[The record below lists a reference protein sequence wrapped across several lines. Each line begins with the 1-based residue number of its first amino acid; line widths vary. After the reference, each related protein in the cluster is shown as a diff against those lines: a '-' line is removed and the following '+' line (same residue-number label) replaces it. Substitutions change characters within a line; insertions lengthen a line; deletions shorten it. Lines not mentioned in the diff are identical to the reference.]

1 MGPCVCV
8 HVCVGE
14 GVTDREEQKGY
25 SYSYSGDG
33 LINEDILKLQLFD
46 ISRHDTAVAI
56 AGRNTVSAIAFL
68 QK

>member
-8 HVCVGE
+8 YVCVGE
-14 GVTDREEQKGY
+14 GVTDREEQKG
-25 SYSYSGDG
+25 YSYSGDG